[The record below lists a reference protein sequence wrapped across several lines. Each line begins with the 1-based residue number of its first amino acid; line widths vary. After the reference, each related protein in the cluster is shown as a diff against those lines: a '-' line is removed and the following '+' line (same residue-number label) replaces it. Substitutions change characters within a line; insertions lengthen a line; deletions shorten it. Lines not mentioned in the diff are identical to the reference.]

1 MPLLPEDKDVITTQ
15 ANALRQNGKKGA
27 VTPSSTSG
35 FFSVLRKK
43 DLTKAKPEE
52 SAAPPKGGGATAVTV
67 LGGSWTI

>member
-1 MPLLPEDKDVITTQ
+1 MPLLPENKDLITTQ

-27 VTPSSTSG
+27 VTPASTSG

-43 DLTKAKPEE
+43 DPTRAKPDE
-52 SAAPPKGGGATAVTV
+52 SAAPPKEGGAAAVSV